1 MIYLTLEDWTNLFVP
16 KLNNNILFVEEIKQT
31 KKIHNILLE
40 IITIIFPNKSNSEN
54 KLKQNIL
61 YASMIYYHKYILF
74 NSLPHSKISEI
85 EKVLICAS
93 CIFLSFKATVKQ
105 INIDELSGK
114 LLPYLNNMSVNK
126 KYLLEDINIIIR
138 KYEYDILYAI
148 GFNMGIDNPYDFLE
162 YLRYYLKIIVV
173 ENNTIKEIIQ
183 LVNKFINDSL
193 LFPLYLY
200 YSSYDI
206 IVSCILLAK
215 ESNNYNFINIDCFIQ
230 MYQLQIDNNKIR
242 QCAKYISK
250 ITNFLIKNTNAIDKT
265 VNEMNN
271 NNQQIPQDNIVNA
284 ININTPQIPQ
294 ADTINEF
301 NNIPQEI
308 PQVNNIENEID
319 FNAIANIHTN
329 QI

>member
-1 MIYLTLEDWTNLFVP
+1 MTYLTLEDWTNLFVP
-16 KLNNNILFVEEIKQT
+16 KLNNDILFVEEIKQT

-40 IITIIFPNKSNSEN
+40 IITLIFPNKSSSEN

-61 YASMIYYHKYILF
+61 YASMIYYYKYILF

-93 CIFLSFKATVKQ
+93 CIFLSFKAIIKQ
-105 INIDELSGK
+105 INIDELSGA

-138 KYEYDILYAI
+138 KYETDILYVI
-148 GFNMGIDNPYDFLE
+148 GFNMGIDNPYDLLQ
-162 YLRYYLKIIVV
+162 YLR
-173 ENNTIKEIIQ
+173 IQ

-215 ESNNYNFINIDCFIQ
+215 ESNNYDFINIDSFIQ
-230 MYQLQIDNNKIR
+230 MHQLKIDNNKIG

-250 ITNFLIKNTNAIDKT
+250 ITNFLIKNTNAIDNT

-294 ADTINEF
+294 ADNVNEF

-308 PQVNNIENEID
+308 PQVNIENEIN